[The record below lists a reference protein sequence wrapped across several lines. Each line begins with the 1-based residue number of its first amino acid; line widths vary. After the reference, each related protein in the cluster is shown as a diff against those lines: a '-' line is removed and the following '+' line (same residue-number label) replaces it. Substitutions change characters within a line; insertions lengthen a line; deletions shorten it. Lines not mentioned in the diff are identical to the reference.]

1 MDKVNIGEST
11 LKDFG
16 NVINEAADILNKGK
30 VAFDNSIPDKTLQVL
45 PYTGQA
51 GALLPSKIG
60 NLDDLTTTAKD
71 NLVNAINEMDAESVK
86 LTGDQTIGGNKTFRN
101 QVDFLNPATT
111 VTPTSNNHIV
121 PKYYVDHK
129 SFDYKQD
136 SKPAINTNPP
146 MLNATWFDT
155 KENEI
160 YVCIDNTVNNNKW
173 VGNKSGYIGG
183 SYVTA
188 NPGEAGFGCGV
199 APSEIVSKYNMTPM
213 EGTYNPNSKNYGNYT
228 DKTGSVMVWIPK
240 VYVKYTYDAADPYF
254 GLKVEVSNTAKADY
268 FLPRCFI
275 NNGKE
280 IDGFF
285 IDKYVCS
292 PENKIGVSKRFG
304 QPLCTHNR
312 GVSINQNL
320 ELPADV
326 VSALSLSNGTI
337 LNRADALPLAAKT
350 RGIHYSLPTA
360 FMFHHLADLVDAHY
374 FASRA
379 ATSNFYDGDYSLC
392 AWADIKPY
400 SPKGPNNRL
409 VDYFDTAV
417 VFQFSTDNNN
427 YNNGQF
433 ITARCGSC
441 SDNVFPKNT
450 HNGQWCGVADMNG
463 TIWQGALG
471 LISNDSAN
479 ICIMKETTNATDI
492 VTSNLYDYSLYD
504 EITSLSYYKT
514 SVLGQNYYPTTGQI
528 WANELDRTTDKYK
541 LQSVGFPSS
550 LIAGQNDNFR
560 YGCDSV
566 WLYHSRNQLF
576 PYYFN
581 CGVDQLRAGTRS
593 LFFHYV
599 LSHSYFYYG
608 FRACIIPD

>member
-1 MDKVNIGEST
+1 MDKVTIGEST

-16 NVINEAADILNKGK
+16 DVINEAADILNKGK
-30 VAFDNSIPDKTLQVL
+30 VAFDNTIPDKTLQVL

-51 GALLPSKIG
+51 GAIIPSKIG
-60 NLDDLTTTAKD
+60 DLTQLTTTAKD
-71 NLVNAINEMDAESVK
+71 SLVNAINEVDAESVK
-86 LTGDQTIGGNKTFRN
+86 ITGDQTIGGNKTFSN
-101 QVDFLNPATT
+101 QVNFINPAIT
-111 VTPTSNNHIV
+111 VAPTNNNHIV
-121 PKYYVDHK
+121 PKHYVDGK
-129 SFDYKQD
+129 SFDYKQN

-160 YVCIDNTVNNNKW
+160 YVCIDNTTNNNKW

-240 VYVKYTYDAADPYF
+240 VYVKYTYDTADPYF
-254 GLKVEVSNTAKADY
+254 GLKIEVSNTAKADY

-285 IDKYVCS
+285 IDKYACS

-304 QPLCTHNR
+304 QPLCTHNN
-312 GVSINQNL
+312 GISVNQNL

-350 RGIHYSLPTA
+350 RGVHYSLPTA

-374 FASRA
+374 FASRD
-379 ATSNFYDGDYSLC
+379 ATNNFNDGDYSLC

-400 SPKGPNNRL
+400 SPKGPNNSL
-409 VDYFDTAV
+409 VDYFDTSV
-417 VFQFSTDNNN
+417 VFQLSTNNN
-427 YNNGQF
+427 GSTYL
-433 ITARCGSC
+433 TPRCGSC
-441 SDNVFPKNT
+441 SDSVFPKNT

-479 ICIMKETTNATDI
+479 ICIMKESTNATDI

-528 WANELDRTTDKYK
+528 WTNELDRTTDKYK

-550 LIAGQNDNFR
+550 LIAGQNNNFR

-576 PYYFN
+576 PYYLN
-581 CGVDQLRAGTRS
+581 CCVDQLRAGTRS
-593 LFFHYV
+593 LAFDSV
-599 LSHSYFYYG
+599 LSYSLINRG